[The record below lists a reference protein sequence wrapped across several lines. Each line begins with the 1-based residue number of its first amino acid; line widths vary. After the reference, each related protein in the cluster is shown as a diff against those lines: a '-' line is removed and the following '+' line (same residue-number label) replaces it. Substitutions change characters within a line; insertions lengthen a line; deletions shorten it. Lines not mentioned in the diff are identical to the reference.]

1 MKLYHKLKGDT
12 EPSCSYEKIVSN
24 RSSLRKWSDV
34 DAAKRRLCHSEH
46 LTVGYSAISIAD
58 KGVPIM
64 HVHNVPTQKL
74 AIGMAALAGY
84 TDALGFLVLG
94 RFFVSFMSGNSTL
107 FAVGIIHNPLKL
119 VAATPLAVILLF
131 VIGVMLG
138 RTVRHFSS
146 ARPSASVLFF
156 MAACLTIAAATAATE
171 MTLIAVSM
179 MAIAM
184 GAANNVFVREGE
196 VSIGVTYMTGTLVK
210 LGQRLAG
217 QLLGEPDNQ
226 WRPYLRLWL
235 GLLSGASLGAAA
247 HAWQG
252 QHAIWLAAIFCIIL
266 AIAALKNDHI
276 NLNIDLD

>member
-1 MKLYHKLKGDT
+1 
-12 EPSCSYEKIVSN
+12 
-24 RSSLRKWSDV
+24 
-34 DAAKRRLCHSEH
+34 
-46 LTVGYSAISIAD
+46 
-58 KGVPIM
+58 M
-64 HVHNVPTQKL
+64 HIHNASTQKL
-74 AIGMAALAGY
+74 AIGMAALAGF
-84 TDALGFLVLG
+84 TDALGFLVVG

-138 RTVRHFSS
+138 RTIRHFNS

-156 MAACLTIAAATAATE
+156 MAACLTIAATAAVAQ
-171 MTLIAVSM
+171 MTIIAVSM

-210 LGQRLAG
+210 FGQRLAG
-217 QLLGEPDNQ
+217 KLLGEPDNQ

-252 QHAIWLAAIFCIIL
+252 QYAIWLAAIFCIIL
-266 AIAALKNDHI
+266 AIAALKHDHI